1 MKQYQSVFDII
12 GPIMIGP
19 SSSHTAGALAIGQ
32 VAYKLFKGR
41 PEKITVH
48 YFESFAATHRGH
60 GTDFAIIAG
69 SLGLDCYDQRILSS
83 ITTAK
88 KNGIEISF
96 IEEKQS
102 SPLEHPNT
110 ALIEMVN
117 GRQQIKVCG
126 CSIGG
131 GKIEVP
137 QIEYGNCQLKLAG
150 ILPFALSRLSTIKE
164 VEQKIRVLKTNDLV
178 HSTALFQQQQQ
189 QVLVVYLKRN
199 PTAREKVRLQ
209 QFFTDLII
217 LEG

>member
-41 PEKITVH
+41 PEKIIVH

-69 SLGLDCYDQRILSS
+69 SLGLDCYDQRILTS
-83 ITTAK
+83 IATAK
-88 KNGIEISF
+88 KKGIEISF
-96 IEEKQS
+96 IEERQP
-102 SPLEHPNT
+102 SPIDHPNT
-110 ALIEMVN
+110 ALIEMMN

-131 GKIEVP
+131 GKIEIP
-137 QIEYGNCQLKLAG
+137 QIEYSNCQLKLAG
-150 ILPFALSRLSTIKE
+150 ILPFALSRLNTIKE

-189 QVLVVYLKRN
+189 QVLVIYLKRN
-199 PTAREKVRLQ
+199 PTAREKVQLQ

>member
-88 KNGIEISF
+88 KKG
-96 IEEKQS
+96 
-102 SPLEHPNT
+102 
-110 ALIEMVN
+110 
-117 GRQQIKVCG
+117 
-126 CSIGG
+126 
-131 GKIEVP
+131 
-137 QIEYGNCQLKLAG
+137 
-150 ILPFALSRLSTIKE
+150 
-164 VEQKIRVLKTNDLV
+164 D
-178 HSTALFQQQQQ
+178 
-189 QVLVVYLKRN
+189 
-199 PTAREKVRLQ
+199 
-209 QFFTDLII
+209 
-217 LEG
+217 